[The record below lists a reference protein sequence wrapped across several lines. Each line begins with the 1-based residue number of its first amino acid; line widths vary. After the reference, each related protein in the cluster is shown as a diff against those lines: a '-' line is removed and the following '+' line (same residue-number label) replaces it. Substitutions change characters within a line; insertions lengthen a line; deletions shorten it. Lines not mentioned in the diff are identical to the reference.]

1 MRRAEAEP
9 IFRIKIPRVGER
21 AVRTRN
27 EQGWPCTGPYTGRP
41 NKVQYFCFV
50 AANGNILEAEA
61 WGAPALLPPVSS
73 VSLANF
79 CPDLRYTRK
88 ILQRILQRP
97 PSSYAS
103 MQKIAK
109 MTLSKCFFPPRLAL
123 QETSSFRSFELQVRK
138 KIYN

>member
-61 WGAPALLPPVSS
+61 RGAPALLPPVSS

-109 MTLSKCFFPPRLAL
+109 DDPFEALLSSSSRSSGNFIIPFFRA
-123 QETSSFRSFELQVRK
+123 TSERK
-138 KIYN
+138 NL